1 MNLSRGAFLNHFL
14 PVFQVHCLK
23 LWPKR
28 SKMPPETLPRCLHEW
43 IKTANGRVDR
53 DLAAFRVVAWPVIEE
68 LHRKSKGTRPTP
80 EELTGA
86 LYGALS
92 GGNGGNNRADTAR
105 ARRISLSMRRH
116 PHRRG

>member
-1 MNLSRGAFLNHFL
+1 MNLSRDAFLNHFL

-43 IKTANGRVDR
+43 IKTANGHMDR

-68 LHRKSKGTRPTP
+68 LHRKDKGARPTP

-86 LYGALS
+86 LYDALS
-92 GGNGGNNRADTAR
+92 VAGMEVTIGPT
-105 ARRISLSMRRH
+105 
-116 PHRRG
+116 RRGHGA